1 MSAQEVIDLLGKYLS
16 TRDKGLQTALRF
28 AQAEISTQKAL
39 YDELEA
45 ATRKTKEETMSYL
58 EEFRPESLPLFQ
70 QALPVAARRMR
81 DELEKVRKERDEA
94 IAELHKL
101 KKG

>member
-16 TRDKGLQTALRF
+16 TRDKGLQTAIHF
-28 AQAEISTQKAL
+28 AQAEISKQKAL

-45 ATRKTKEETMSYL
+45 ATRKTKEETLSYL
-58 EEFRPESLPLFQ
+58 EEFPPKSLPLFQ
-70 QALPVAARRMR
+70 HALPVAVRMMK

-94 IAELHKL
+94 IAELNKL